1 MGAMDDASMNFGIFS
16 ALMVLLLVAGATAF
30 GQWQRR
36 RAMEQRAAQLEAQ
49 AVEQQSRIDGL
60 LRDAARL
67 PDLERRALEA
77 DAALRALRDDL
88 TAAAARDASATAQL
102 IAARE
107 AQTKA
112 ERSAEEARARVEAA
126 QREARELSS
135 LLSAAVAERDAA
147 IASRE
152 QAKAFLE
159 DAQAKL
165 STAFI
170 EVASKVFDEKAVALD
185 RKIGDSALASKVG
198 LESALTPFA
207 TKLNEFQA
215 ELRKLGSDQTA
226 TVHTLRGSI
235 EQLQQLNQRMATST
249 DDLARALKGNAK
261 TRGDWGEMILDTVLK
276 ASGLEE
282 GRNYAKQNSARDE
295 DSGGLLRPDVIVHLP
310 DDRQVVVDAKVN
322 LVAWADACNAETPA
336 AHQEALAR
344 HTTALRA
351 HMRELA
357 DKNYPKALGGKAL
370 DLTVMFVP
378 IEGALAAA
386 LEFNPGLQAEAFER
400 KVVFVSPNTLMAMLR
415 VVERLWTRDKLQR
428 QVGIIGDE
436 AGKLLD
442 ALSAFMTEF
451 DEIEGRLE
459 ASHGAFK
466 KARNR
471 LSESPQSVVAR
482 ARRLVEAG
490 AKGKRSLHED
500 LQPVAGTEAGVL
512 PLLDSPPDAP

>member
-1 MGAMDDASMNFGIFS
+1 MDIGILS
-16 ALMVLLLVAGATAF
+16 TLLVLLVAACAVAIGLWR
-30 GQWQRR
+30 GR
-36 RAMEQRAAQLEAQ
+36 RALEERAALLDAQ
-49 AVEQQSRIDGL
+49 RVEQQARIDGL

-67 PDLERRALEA
+67 PDLERRLAEG
-77 DAALRALRDDL
+77 DTALRSLRDDL
-88 TAAAARDASATAQL
+88 TAAAAREAAATAQL
-102 IAARE
+102 DAARE
-107 AQTKA
+107 AQAKA
-112 ERSAEEARARVEAA
+112 ERSAEESRVRVEAA
-126 QREARELSS
+126 QRETRELSS
-135 LLSAAVAERDAA
+135 SLAAAAAERDAA

-159 DAQAKL
+159 DAQSKL

-207 TKLNEFQA
+207 TKLNEFQT
-215 ELRKLGSDQTA
+215 ELRKLGTDQTA

-282 GRNYAKQNSARDE
+282 GRNYTKQNSTRDE
-295 DSGGLLRPDVIVHLP
+295 DSGGLLRPDVIVQLP
-310 DDRQVVVDAKVN
+310 DERHVVVDAKVN
-322 LVAWADACNAETPA
+322 LVAWAEACNADTPA
-336 AHQEALAR
+336 AHREALAR

-351 HMRELA
+351 HIRDLA
-357 DKNYPKALGGKAL
+357 EKNYPKALGGKAL

-442 ALSAFMTEF
+442 ALSAFITDF
-451 DEIEGRLE
+451 DEIEGKLE
-459 ASHGAFK
+459 AGHKAFK
-466 KARNR
+466 AARNR
-471 LSESPQSVVAR
+471 LSESSQSVVAR

-500 LQPVAGTEAGVL
+500 LQPVAGPDAGVL
-512 PLLDSPPDAP
+512 PLLDSPPDVS

>member
-1 MGAMDDASMNFGIFS
+1 MDDASMDIGILS
-16 ALMVLLLVAGATAF
+16 TLLVLLVAACAVAIGLWR
-30 GQWQRR
+30 GR
-36 RAMEQRAAQLEAQ
+36 RALEERAAQLEAQ
-49 AVEQQSRIDGL
+49 RVEQQSRIDGL

-67 PDLERRALEA
+67 PDLERRLAEA
-77 DAALRALRDDL
+77 DAALRALRDNL
-88 TAAAARDASATAQL
+88 TAAAAREAGATAQL
-102 IAARE
+102 DAARE
-107 AQTKA
+107 AQAKA
-112 ERSAEEARARVEAA
+112 ERNAEESRVRVEAA

-135 LLSAAVAERDAA
+135 SLATAAAERDAA

-185 RKIGDSALASKVG
+185 RKIGDSAIASKVG

-207 TKLNEFQA
+207 TKLGEFQA
-215 ELRKLGSDQTA
+215 ELRQLGTDQTA

-282 GRNYAKQNSARDE
+282 GRNYTKQNSTRDE
-295 DSGGLLRPDVIVHLP
+295 DSGGLLRPDVIVQLP
-310 DDRQVVVDAKVN
+310 DERHVVVDAKVN
-322 LVAWADACNAETPA
+322 LVAWAEACNADTPA

-351 HMRELA
+351 HMRDLA

-415 VVERLWTRDKLQR
+415 VVERLWTRDKLQK

-442 ALSAFMTEF
+442 ALSAFITEF
-451 DEIEGRLE
+451 DDIETKLE
-459 ASHGAFK
+459 AGHAAFK

-471 LSESPQSVVAR
+471 LSDSSQSVVAR
-482 ARRLVEAG
+482 ARRLVEVG

-500 LQPVAGTEAGVL
+500 LQPVAGPDAGVL
-512 PLLDSPPDAP
+512 PLLDSPPDAS

>member
-1 MGAMDDASMNFGIFS
+1 MDASMNVGIPA
-16 ALMVLLLVAGATAF
+16 ALLILLVVACAVAI
-30 GQWQRR
+30 GQWRQRR
-36 RAMEQRAAQLEAQ
+36 ALEERAAQLAAQ
-49 AVEQQSRIDGL
+49 LGEQQSRIDGL

-67 PDLERRALEA
+67 PDMERRVA
-77 DAALRALRDDL
+77 DAESTFRQLRDDL
-88 TAAAARDASATAQL
+88 TAAAAREASALAQ
-102 IAARE
+102 IDAARA
-107 AQTKA
+107 AQAKA
-112 ERSAEEARARVEAA
+112 EGAAMDAGSRVDAA

-135 LLSAAVAERDAA
+135 SLATATAERDAA
-147 IASRE
+147 IAARE

-159 DAQAKL
+159 EAQAKL

-170 EVASKVFDEKAVALD
+170 EVASKVFDEKAAALD
-185 RKIGDSALASKVG
+185 RKIGDSAVASKLG

-215 ELRKLGSDQTA
+215 ELRKLGTDQTA

-282 GRNYAKQNSARDE
+282 GRNYTKQNSTRDE
-295 DSGGLLRPDVIVHLP
+295 DSGGLLRPDVIVQLP
-310 DDRQVVVDAKVN
+310 DERHVVVDAKVN
-322 LVAWADACNAETPA
+322 LVAWAEACNADTPA

-351 HMRELA
+351 HMRDLG

-415 VVERLWTRDKLQR
+415 VVERLWTRDKLQK
-428 QVGIIGDE
+428 QVGLIGE
-436 AGKLLD
+436 QAGNLLD
-442 ALSAFMTEF
+442 ALSAFIEEF
-451 DEIEGRLE
+451 DVVDQRIEA
-459 ASHGAFK
+459 ASKAFRQ
-466 KARNR
+466 ARHR
-471 LSESPQSVVAR
+471 LSDSPQSVIRR
-482 ARRLVEAG
+482 AQKLVETG
-490 AKGKRSLHED
+490 ARGKKSLHDD
-500 LQPVAGTEAGVL
+500 LVPVAGTDAGVL
-512 PLLDSPPDAP
+512 PLLDSPPDVP

>member
-1 MGAMDDASMNFGIFS
+1 MNLWILASLS
-16 ALMVLLLVAGATAF
+16 LLVVATAAF
-30 GQWQRR
+30 AIGQWRR
-36 RAMEQRAAQLEAQ
+36 LQTLERRAAQLEAQ
-49 AVEQQSRIDGL
+49 LGEQQARNDGL
-60 LRDAARL
+60 LREAARL
-67 PDLERRALEA
+67 PDMERRVAESE
-77 DAALRALRDDL
+77 AALRALRDDL
-88 TAAAARDASATAQL
+88 TAAAAREAGALAQL
-102 IAARE
+102 DAARE
-107 AQTKA
+107 AQAKA
-112 ERSAEEARARVEAA
+112 ERTAEAARVRVEEA
-126 QREARELSS
+126 QRDARELSS
-135 LLSAAVAERDAA
+135 LLAAAVAERDAA

-159 DAQAKL
+159 EAQSKL
-165 STAFI
+165 GTVFI
-170 EVASKVFDEKAVALD
+170 EVASKVFDEKAMALD
-185 RKIGDSALASKVG
+185 RKIGDSAIASKVG

-215 ELRKLGSDQTA
+215 ELRKLGTDQTA

-282 GRNYAKQNSARDE
+282 GRNYFKQNSARDE
-295 DSGGLLRPDVIVHLP
+295 DSGDLLRPDVIVHLP
-310 DDRQVVVDAKVN
+310 DDRHVVVDAKVN
-322 LVAWADACNAETPA
+322 LVAWAEACNAETPA

-344 HTTALRA
+344 HTTALRG
-351 HMRELA
+351 HMRDLA
-357 DKNYPKALGGKAL
+357 EKNYPKAMGGKSL

-442 ALSAFMTEF
+442 ALSAFITDF
-451 DEIEGRLE
+451 DEIEAKLE
-459 ASHGAFK
+459 SGQKAFRA
-466 KARNR
+466 ARNR
-471 LSESPQSVVAR
+471 LADSPQSVIAR

-490 AKGKRSLHED
+490 AKGKRPLHEA
-500 LQPVAGTEAGVL
+500 LLPVAGADPGTL

>member
-1 MGAMDDASMNFGIFS
+1 
-16 ALMVLLLVAGATAF
+16 LLVAACAVAIGLWR
-30 GQWQRR
+30 GR
-36 RAMEQRAAQLEAQ
+36 RALEERAALLEAQ
-49 AVEQQSRIDGL
+49 RVEQQARIDGL

-67 PDLERRALEA
+67 PDLERRLAEG
-77 DAALRALRDDL
+77 DTALRSLRDDL
-88 TAAAARDASATAQL
+88 TAAAAREAAATAQL
-102 IAARE
+102 DAARE
-107 AQTKA
+107 AQAKA
-112 ERSAEEARARVEAA
+112 ERNAEEARARVEAA

-135 LLSAAVAERDAA
+135 SLAAAAAERDAA

-185 RKIGDSALASKVG
+185 RKIGDSAIASKVG

-207 TKLNEFQA
+207 TKLNEFQT
-215 ELRKLGSDQTA
+215 ELRKLGTDQTA

-322 LVAWADACNAETPA
+322 LVAWAEACNAETSA

-344 HTTALRA
+344 HTTALRS
-351 HMRELA
+351 HMRDLA
-357 DKNYPKALGGKAL
+357 EKNYPKAMGNKSL

-415 VVERLWTRDKLQR
+415 VVERLWTRDKLQK

-442 ALSAFMTEF
+442 ALSAFIEEF
-451 DEIEGRLE
+451 DVVDQRIEA
-459 ASHGAFK
+459 ASKAFRQ
-466 KARNR
+466 ARHR
-471 LSESPQSVVAR
+471 LSDSPQSVIRR
-482 ARRLVEAG
+482 AQ
-490 AKGKRSLHED
+490 K
-500 LQPVAGTEAGVL
+500 
-512 PLLDSPPDAP
+512 

>member
-1 MGAMDDASMNFGIFS
+1 MDIGILS
-16 ALMVLLLVAGATAF
+16 TLLGLLVAACAVAIGLWR
-30 GQWQRR
+30 GR
-36 RAMEQRAAQLEAQ
+36 RALEERAAQLEAQ
-49 AVEQQSRIDGL
+49 RVEQQARIDGL

-67 PDLERRALEA
+67 PDLERRLAEA

-88 TAAAARDASATAQL
+88 TAAAAREAAATAQL
-102 IAARE
+102 DATRE
-107 AQTKA
+107 TQAKA
-112 ERSAEEARARVEAA
+112 ERNAVESRVRVEAA

-135 LLSAAVAERDAA
+135 SLATAAAERDAA

-159 DAQAKL
+159 DAQSKL

-185 RKIGDSALASKVG
+185 RKIGDSAIASKVG

-207 TKLNEFQA
+207 TKLGEFQA

-282 GRNYAKQNSARDE
+282 GRNYTKQNSTRDE
-295 DSGGLLRPDVIVHLP
+295 DSGGLLRPDVIVQLP
-310 DDRQVVVDAKVN
+310 DERHVVVDAKVN
-322 LVAWADACNAETPA
+322 LVAWAEACNADTPA

-351 HMRELA
+351 HMRDLA

-415 VVERLWTRDKLQR
+415 VVERLWTRDKLQK
-428 QVGIIGDE
+428 QVGLIGE
-436 AGKLLD
+436 QAGNLLD
-442 ALSAFMTEF
+442 ALSTFIEEF
-451 DEIEGRLE
+451 DVVDQRIEA
-459 ASHGAFK
+459 ASKAFRQ
-466 KARNR
+466 ARHR
-471 LSESPQSVVAR
+471 LSDSPQSVIRR
-482 ARRLVEAG
+482 AQKLVETG
-490 AKGKRSLHED
+490 ARGKKSLHDD
-500 LQPVAGTEAGVL
+500 LVPVSGADPAVL
-512 PLLDSPPDAP
+512 PLLDGSPDAG

>member
-1 MGAMDDASMNFGIFS
+1 MDDASMNLGIP
-16 ALMVLLLVAGATAF
+16 ATLLALLVAACAVAI
-30 GQWQRR
+30 GQWRRR
-36 RAMEQRAAQLEAQ
+36 RALEERATQLEAQ
-49 AVEQQSRIDGL
+49 IGEQQSRIDGL

-67 PDLERRALEA
+67 PDMERRVAEA
-77 DAALRALRDDL
+77 ESSLRGLRDEL
-88 TAAAARDASATAQL
+88 TATTAREAGALAQL
-102 IAARE
+102 DAARE
-107 AQTKA
+107 AQAKA
-112 ERSAEEARARVEAA
+112 ERNAEETRGRMDAA
-126 QREARELSS
+126 QLEARTLSS
-135 LLSAAVAERDAA
+135 SLAAAAAERDAA
-147 IASRE
+147 ISSRE

-165 STAFI
+165 SSAFI

-185 RKIGDSALASKVG
+185 RKIGDSAVASKVG

-215 ELRKLGSDQTA
+215 ELRKLGTDQTA

-282 GRNYAKQNSARDE
+282 GRNYVKQNSARDE
-295 DSGGLLRPDVIVHLP
+295 DSGSLLRPDVLVHLP

-322 LVAWADACNAETPA
+322 LVAWAEACNADTPA

-344 HTTALRA
+344 HTTALRG
-351 HMRELA
+351 HMRDLA
-357 DKNYPKALGGKAL
+357 EKNYPKAMGGKSL

-442 ALSAFMTEF
+442 ALSSFIADF
-451 DEIEGRLE
+451 DEIEAKLDAGQK
-459 ASHGAFK
+459 AFK
-466 KARNR
+466 TARNR

-490 AKGKRSLHED
+490 AKGKRPLHED
-500 LQPVAGTEAGVL
+500 LLPVAGADPGAL
-512 PLLDSPPDAP
+512 PLLDSPPDAS